1 MTYQEAIDWLYE
13 LRLSGSKLG
22 LEKPTHLASV
32 AENPQEKLKIIHVA
46 GTNGKGS
53 VCAMLESI
61 YRTAGYKTGLFTSPH
76 LVSFRERIQVNRTLI
91 SKEDV
96 VRKVGTM
103 KIRAQQYSSGDA
115 PTFFEVITIMALEY
129 FVECDCDI
137 VLLETGLGGRLDAT
151 NIVNPIATVITPISF
166 DHQQFLGETIEEI
179 AGEKAGIIKPSIP
192 VYCANQ
198 QASVTEVIEQVA
210 RDRNAPFKLVADR
223 ETNTALPGRHQRE
236 NAALAKMVVEGAGI
250 TVSALSIPQGLGEV
264 QWQGRL
270 ECVQSGPQKFIIDA
284 AHNPAG
290 AQALANFLKE
300 EFTDQRP
307 SLLIG
312 VLADK
317 NWRNSLELLSP
328 LVSSIIC
335 VPVGS
340 ERGLRPDELA
350 TFARL
355 HCESVQSCNSLSEGL
370 EKVVG
375 NPLVVVAGSVYL
387 IGEVME
393 EFRLAESAQEQGLND
408 WAIRD

>member
-22 LEKPTHLASV
+22 LEKSIHLASV
-32 AENPQEKLKIIHVA
+32 AENPQDKLKIIHVA

-96 VRKVGTM
+96 IRKVGTM
-103 KIRAQQYSSGDA
+103 KIRAQQYSKGDA

-151 NIVNPIATVITPISF
+151 NIVNPIATVITPISL
-166 DHQQFLGETIEEI
+166 DHQQLLGETIEEI

-198 QASVTEVIEQVA
+198 QASVIEVIEQVA

-223 ETNTALPGRHQRE
+223 ETNTALQGRHQRE
-236 NAALAKMVVEGAGI
+236 NAALAKMVIEGVEI
-250 TVSALSIPQGLGEV
+250 TVSALSIPQGLREV
-264 QWQGRL
+264 HWQGRL
-270 ECVQSGPQKFIIDA
+270 ECVQNGPQKFIIDA

-300 EFTDQRP
+300 EFADQRP
-307 SLLIG
+307 ALLIG

-317 NWRNSLELLSP
+317 NWKNSIELLSP
-328 LVSSIIC
+328 LVRSIIC

-340 ERGLRPDELA
+340 ERCLRPDELA
-350 TFARL
+350 AFARL
-355 HCESVQSCNSLSEGL
+355 HCESVQSCNSLTEGL
-370 EKVVG
+370 EKVAE

-387 IGEVME
+387 IGEVMG
-393 EFRLAESAQEQGLND
+393 EFRSAESDQEQGLND

>member
-22 LEKPTHLASV
+22 LEKSIHLASV
-32 AENPQEKLKIIHVA
+32 AGNPQDKLKIIHVA

-96 VRKVGTM
+96 IRKVGTM
-103 KIRAQQYSSGDA
+103 KIRAQQYSKGDA

-166 DHQQFLGETIEEI
+166 DHQQLLGETIEEI

-198 QASVTEVIEQVA
+198 QASVIEVIEQVA

-236 NAALAKMVVEGAGI
+236 NAALAKMVIEGAGI
-250 TVSALSIPQGLGEV
+250 TVSALSIPQGLREV
-264 QWQGRL
+264 HWQGRL
-270 ECVQSGPQKFIIDA
+270 ECVQNGPQKFIIDA

-300 EFTDQRP
+300 ELADQRP

-317 NWRNSLELLSP
+317 KWKNSIELLSP
-328 LVSSIIC
+328 LVRSIIC

-350 TFARL
+350 AFARL
-355 HCESVQSCNSLSEGL
+355 HCESVQSCNSLTEGL
-370 EKVVG
+370 EKVAE

-393 EFRLAESAQEQGLND
+393 EFRSEESDQEQGLND